1 MNRALGI
8 AAIAAVFG
16 IASSVATPA
25 SASSD
30 GIEQA
35 GTAIAVGI
43 PITAAGISLFKSD
56 YDGILQLSVSTLAAV
71 GTAYGLK
78 QVVHEER
85 PDHSDF
91 HSFPSETT
99 SGAFA
104 GAAYLQ
110 RRYGWNYGLP
120 AYALAAFVG
129 YSRVESKQHYWW
141 DVAAGA
147 AIGWGCAALFTDRY
161 SRIDVTASAG
171 FGGHPLGFGIYMTW

>member
-8 AAIAAVFG
+8 AAIAAFG
-16 IASSVATPA
+16 IASGAATPA

-30 GIEQA
+30 SIETA

-43 PITAAGISLFKSD
+43 PVTAAGISLFKSD
-56 YDGILQLSVSTLAAV
+56 YDGILQLSVSTLSAV
-71 GTAYGLK
+71 GISYGLK

-110 RRYGWNYGLP
+110 RRYGWDYGLP

-129 YSRVESKQHYWW
+129 YSRVESKQHHWW

-161 SRIDVTASAG
+161 SRVAVTASAG
-171 FGGHPLGFGIYMTW
+171 YGGHPLGFGIYMTW